1 MNKSLTFNIVCT
13 VQTDAVIYVSRIF
26 IIFKCLSAL
35 ELWKT
40 TKISPRVMICIGWH
54 RSYFLNIL
62 FLPHKKA
69 SQRWKE
75 NRFAVFCFHWSW
87 RRRREIPYS
96 LLISQSRFMKKFS
109 LKSWP
114 EEKKEQRLLLFHK
127 KAKKKACFQWIRHV
141 VMIVF
146 AKFSSVTVWDS
157 CNCNWL

>member
-1 MNKSLTFNIVCT
+1 MCS
-13 VQTDAVIYVSRIF
+13 VQTNAVIYVSRIF
-26 IIFKCLSAL
+26 IFFKCLSAL
-35 ELWKT
+35 ELWK

-54 RSYFLNIL
+54 RQSYFLNIL

-114 EEKKEQRLLLFHK
+114 AEPKKSSDYYYFIK

-146 AKFSSVTVWDS
+146 VFANFLRSLSGIPATVID
-157 CNCNWL
+157 CNQRPS